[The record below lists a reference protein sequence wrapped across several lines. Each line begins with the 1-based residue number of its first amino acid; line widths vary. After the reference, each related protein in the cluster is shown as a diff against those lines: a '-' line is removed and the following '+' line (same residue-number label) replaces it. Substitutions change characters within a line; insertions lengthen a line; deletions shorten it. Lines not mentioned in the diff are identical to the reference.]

1 MPVEQIEIEKFLLLS
16 EKYPVLDVRTPGE
29 YLRAH
34 IPGALSL
41 PLFSDDERKIIGTKY
56 KQQSREEAVKTGLE
70 IFSERMKIIHNE
82 ALDLSAVWHKKNNI
96 TSKTGQQYFIL
107 HCWRGG
113 MRSATVAWL
122 LSLYGYKI
130 YTINGGYKAFRKWA
144 LEQFERKY
152 NFKILGGYTGSGKTL
167 LLKEISKKNKQAID
181 LEKLANHKGSAFGS
195 LGEKQQPSQE
205 MFENLLAI
213 ELYKIESDQKLVS
226 DNSYLHTKKNMP
238 EIWLED
244 ESRNI
249 GRVSIPNAIW
259 IEMRKSPVYFLDI
272 PFEQRLDH
280 LVKNYGAFDKEDLRL
295 CIIKINKRLGGL
307 NTKNALYYLQQN
319 NIKDCFAILLN
330 YYDKYYS
337 ASLENRE
344 NFLSLLNKIQ
354 CENVDVSNAETVLD
368 KA

>member
-1 MPVEQIEIEKFLLLS
+1 MPVEQIEIEKFSLLS

-29 YLRAH
+29 YLKAH

-41 PLFSDDERKIIGTKY
+41 PLFDDDERKIIGRKY
-56 KQQSREEAVKTGLE
+56 KQQSREEAVKAGLDV
-70 IFSERMKIIHNE
+70 FSERMKTIHNE
-82 ALDLSAVWHKKNNI
+82 VLELSAIWRQKNNFI
-96 TSKTGQQYFIL
+96 KNGQQYFLL

-130 YTINGGYKAFRKWA
+130 YTLNGGYKAFRKWV
-144 LEQFERKY
+144 LQQFERKN

-167 LLKEISKKNKQAID
+167 LLKEISKKGKHIID
-181 LEKLANHKGSAFGS
+181 LESLASHKGSAFGS

-213 ELYKIESDQKLVS
+213 ELHKIHDHHQKRML
-226 DNSYLHTKKNMP
+226 DNSYEHTKKDLP
-238 EIWLED
+238 EVWLED

-249 GRVSIPNAIW
+249 GRVSIPNAMW
-259 IEMRKSPVYFLDI
+259 TEMQNSPVYFLEI
-272 PFEQRLDH
+272 PFEQRLAH
-280 LVKNYGAFDKEDLRL
+280 IIKIYGSFDKEDLKL
-295 CIIKINKRLGGL
+295 CILKINKRLGGL
-307 NTKNALYYLQQN
+307 NTKDALQFLHQN
-319 NIKDCFAILLN
+319 NIKDCFSILLN

-344 NFLSLLNKIQ
+344 HFLSFLNKIP
-354 CENVDVSNAETVLD
+354 CESVDISNAETVLD